1 MLNVISKSRS
11 LGLSLVELMIGVA
24 IMGLLL
30 SFAVPNL
37 RSWILNAQIRNA
49 AESILNGMQQARA
62 EALARNTPVA
72 FVLRP
77 VAGKDS
83 TSWDVFVVGDPVAI
97 ASRLSSEGSDSVNRR
112 VVPAGATTVIFGNDG
127 MAIAGGITSV
137 ALDSTI
143 LPAAASNDLM
153 VQVGLG
159 GSVKMC
165 DPNVSSPNPRAC

>member
-1 MLNVISKSRS
+1 MLNAISKTRS
-11 LGLSLVELMIGVA
+11 LGFSLVELMIGVA

-37 RSWILNAQIRNA
+37 RTWILNAQIRNA
-49 AESILNGMQQARA
+49 AESILNGMQLARA

-77 VAGKDS
+77 VAGTDS
-83 TSWDVFVVGDPVAI
+83 TSWDVFVVGDAVAK
-97 ASRLSSEGSDSVNRR
+97 ASRLSSEGSDSVSRA
-112 VVPAGATTVIFGNDG
+112 VLPGGATTVTFDNAG
-127 MAIAGGITSV
+127 MAIAGGITSI

-153 VQVGLG
+153 VIVGLG
-159 GSVKMC
+159 GSIKMC
-165 DPNVSSPNPRAC
+165 DPNVASPNPRAC